1 MLPLLTSLHPV
12 QYTNGDHAWADEFSA
27 PGAEWADEFGRA
39 QATAAAARVGGGAS
53 QSAAMEQTRALRDTL
68 AASKDPK
75 FQNSQFLQFV
85 SKMSRGEIILEDN
98 QVFVSHPSKATSSIA
113 GDQQCSA

>member
-1 MLPLLTSLHPV
+1 MTSSYAV
-12 QYTNGDHAWADEFSA
+12 QYTNGDHAWAEEFST
-27 PGAEWADEFGRA
+27 PGAEWAGEFDRA

-98 QVFVSHPSKATSSIA
+98 QVCVSHAPTATSSIA
-113 GDQQCSA
+113 GDLQCSAW